1 MKEAN
6 IMLKRTLLALAALA
20 AAPTQAAVDVAFVSP
35 ERYTDASNERWEMDS
50 NLKSLAEHMR
60 KAGER
65 YIAPN
70 ETLRIEVLDVDL
82 AGWSKW
88 AGSGPN
94 KLRVAR
100 GGADFPQMKFRYT
113 LESASRGNRSG
124 EADLRDLGYQN
135 HGLQSRAASEPMYYE
150 KRMID
155 AWFQSTFAQR

>member
-1 MKEAN
+1 
-6 IMLKRTLLALAALA
+6 MLKRTLLAIAALA
-20 AAPTQAAVDVAFVSP
+20 AVPSYATVDVSFVSP
-35 ERYTDASNERWEMDS
+35 EKYTDASNERWEMDS

-82 AGWSKW
+82 AGWSRW
-88 AGSGPN
+88 AGSSPN
-94 KLRVAR
+94 KVRVAR

-113 LESASRGNRSG
+113 LESSRGNRSG

-135 HGLQSRAASEPMYYE
+135 SGLRSRAASEPMYYE

-155 AWFQSTFAQR
+155 EWFKSTFAQRTQ

>member
-1 MKEAN
+1 
-6 IMLKRTLLALAALA
+6 MLKRTLLAIAALA
-20 AAPTQAAVDVAFVSP
+20 AVPSYATVDVSFVSP
-35 ERYTDASNERWEMDS
+35 EKYTDASNERWEMDS

-82 AGWSKW
+82 AGWAQW
-88 AGSGPN
+88 GGRAPN
-94 KLRVAR
+94 QVRVAR

-113 LESASRGNRSG
+113 LESASRGTRSG
-124 EADLRDLGYQN
+124 EADLRDLGYQS
-135 HGLQSRAASEPMYYE
+135 HGLRINAGSEPMYYE

-155 AWFQSTFAQR
+155 QWFQATFAQR

>member
-1 MKEAN
+1 
-6 IMLKRTLLALAALA
+6 MLKRTLLALAALA
-20 AAPTQAAVDVAFVSP
+20 AAPTHAAVDVAFVSP